1 MTIEK
6 SEKIILIFCFLFILY
21 VTLFLNKVES
31 FDDPMIKRIKNDLIK
46 IDPRVQSLSFKA
58 ANESFTED
66 KKHVYLCIRDK
77 QGQYYDYN
85 MLMYVSLHELAHA
98 FSNTVDEEHTSD
110 EFKNNFRIL
119 LQKGQEVGLY
129 DPVKPLNYDYCPRNN

>member
-66 KKHVYLCIRDK
+66 KKYVYLCIRDK